1 MQLLIATHEIVS
13 TLAPLNGVFFH
24 VGDLEEYARKVT
36 TAGKSLVTRAEGA
49 GELQSYVLFYDNQP
63 ELFVSMVWTCPRCR
77 GQGLAE
83 ALLQRLIRSTGK
95 DIVLHVHQDNPA
107 TKLYG
112 KLGFVDE
119 GGTGATRTLRL
130 RRRVAIMQPYVFPYI
145 GYFHLAQA
153 SDLFVFYDDVQY
165 TTRGWI
171 NRNRI
176 LLNGMDHLFTVPVAG
191 ASQSKTIGETM
202 QACDA
207 AWTDRFYRT
216 LQHAYRKAPE
226 FTRAME
232 PVMAAFSTPG
242 DSIAD
247 LAIRSIEAVH
257 DYLGLP
263 FRHTRSSACAPDTR
277 GLERADRLIEITRDL
292 GYAAYVNAPGGA
304 TLYEKGYFAERGV
317 ELGFVESG
325 EVLYRQYAADSFIPS
340 LSIIDVL
347 MFNDIATVKDL
358 LRRYRVA

>member
-1 MQLLIATHEIVS
+1 MPPLIAAHEIVS
-13 TLAPLNGVFFH
+13 TLTPLNGVFFH
-24 VGDLEEYARKVT
+24 VGNLEDYARKVT
-36 TAGKSLVTRAEGA
+36 TAGKSLVTRTEGT
-49 GELQSYVLFYDNQP
+49 GEPQSYVLFYDNNP
-63 ELFVSMVWTCPRCR
+63 EIFISMVWTCPRRR

-83 ALLQRLIRSTGK
+83 ELLQRLIRSTGK
-95 DIVLHVHQDNPA
+95 DIVLHVHRDNPA
-107 TKLYG
+107 AKLYG

-119 GGTGATRTLRL
+119 GGADATRIMRL
-130 RRRVAIMQPYVFPYI
+130 RRRMAIMQPYVFPYV

-176 LLNGMDHLFTVPVAG
+176 LLNGTDYLFTVPVAG
-191 ASQSKTIGETM
+191 ASQSRIICETM

-207 AWTDRFYRT
+207 AWTEKFYRT
-216 LQHAYRKAPE
+216 LQHAYRKAPQ
-226 FTRAME
+226 FTRVME
-232 PVMAAFSTPG
+232 PVMAAFSTPCG
-242 DSIAD
+242 SIAD

-263 FRHTRSSACAPDTR
+263 FRCARSSVCAPETR
-277 GLERADRLIEITRDL
+277 GLERADRLIEITRTL

-304 TLYEKGYFAERGV
+304 TLYDKGYFASRGV

-325 EVLYRQYAADSFIPS
+325 EISYRQYAPDGFVPS

-347 MFNDIATVKDL
+347 MFNDIPTVRDL
-358 LRRYRVA
+358 LRRYRIA